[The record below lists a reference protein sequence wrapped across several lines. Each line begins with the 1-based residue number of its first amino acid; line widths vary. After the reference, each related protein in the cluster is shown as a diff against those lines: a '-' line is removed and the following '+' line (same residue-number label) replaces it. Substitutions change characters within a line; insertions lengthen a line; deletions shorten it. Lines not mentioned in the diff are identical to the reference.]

1 LLNFNNI
8 LNNFFITIYQIIL
21 NSPKINNVNGVWK
34 LYVGPLKLHA
44 GGDHSGYAWSHC
56 SQTTISREKIQ
67 IKAKKSKEGVEL
79 QIS

>member
-1 LLNFNNI
+1 
-8 LNNFFITIYQIIL
+8 
-21 NSPKINNVNGVWK
+21 VWK

-44 GGDHSGYAWSHC
+44 GCDHSGYAWSHC